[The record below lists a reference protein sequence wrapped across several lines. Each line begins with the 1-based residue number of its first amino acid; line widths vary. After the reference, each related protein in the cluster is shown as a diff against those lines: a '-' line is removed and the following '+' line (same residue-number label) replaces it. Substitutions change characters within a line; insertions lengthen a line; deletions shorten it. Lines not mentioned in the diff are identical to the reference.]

1 MLTNGTVRL
10 RMGATKYIIDIQKNI
25 YNGIV
30 LWWGHLFSQKQ
41 NVKVPVI
48 IPFLFSNKWVPNQ
61 WCFFLQTKIIL
72 KMVFYTVIMPI
83 YKNEDRWWHCGFSYL
98 NKIHQYI

>member
-10 RMGATKYIIDIQKNI
+10 KMGATKYIIDIQKNI

-48 IPFLFSNKWVPNQ
+48 IPFLFSNK
-61 WCFFLQTKIIL
+61 
-72 KMVFYTVIMPI
+72 
-83 YKNEDRWWHCGFSYL
+83 
-98 NKIHQYI
+98 